1 MSVDGEGTNEPNSTS
16 QQTSPQQTSSSQQQ
30 QQQQQQQAQ
39 LVHQNLN
46 FSINDILSNNH
57 DVNDSSFQSI
67 VQTLSNNNNE
77 EHIAPSYAHLPA
89 ELQDLFNTNE
99 TDDLLSVQG
108 TNSDASILQ
117 GNMTNIWDR
126 PATSQSFLQSSPQQ
140 QSSVPI
146 TPSSPVSIVNTTTA
160 ASTPSITTTTATPA
174 TTANT
179 PVIQSSPNNSN
190 TPTSQPIQQKSQ
202 QTQQKQTQPMS
213 RQPSQNSQQQRNY
226 FSNQNFY

>member
-16 QQTSPQQTSSSQQQ
+16 QQTPPQQTSSSQ

-160 ASTPSITTTTATPA
+160 ASTPSITTTTAT
-174 TTANT
+174 TANT

>member
-16 QQTSPQQTSSSQQQ
+16 QQTPPQQTSSSQQQ
-30 QQQQQQQAQ
+30 QQQAH
-39 LVHQNLN
+39 LVHQDLN
-46 FSINDILSNNH
+46 FSINEILSNNH

-117 GNMTNIWDR
+117 GNISNIWDR

-146 TPSSPVSIVNTTTA
+146 TPSSPVSIVNTTAA
-160 ASTPSITTTTATPA
+160 ASTPSTTAT
-174 TTANT
+174 TST
-179 PVIQSSPNNSN
+179 PIIQSSPNNSN
-190 TPTSQPIQQKSQ
+190 TPTSQPIQQKPQ
-202 QTQQKQTQPMS
+202 QTQQKQTQPIS
-213 RQPSQNSQQQRNY
+213 RQTSQNSQQQRNY
-226 FSNQNFY
+226 FSNQISI

>member
-16 QQTSPQQTSSSQQQ
+16 QQTPPQQTSSS

-160 ASTPSITTTTATPA
+160 ASTPSITTTTAT
-174 TTANT
+174 TANT

>member
-16 QQTSPQQTSSSQQQ
+16 QQAPPQQTSSSQPQQQ

-39 LVHQNLN
+39 LVHQGLN

-117 GNMTNIWDR
+117 GNMSNIWDR

-146 TPSSPVSIVNTTTA
+146 TSSSPVSIVHTTIA
-160 ASTPSITTTTATPA
+160 ASTPSATTTT
-174 TTANT
+174 NI
-179 PVIQSSPNNSN
+179 PVIQASPSN
-190 TPTSQPIQQKSQ
+190 PNTLTSQPIQQKPQ
-202 QTQQKQTQPMS
+202 PTQQKQTQPIS

-226 FSNQNFY
+226 FSN